1 MESVVDLEEVSFS
14 AQDRYIVQDISVSFE
29 AGKATALVGPS
40 GCGKSTVLKLAA
52 GLLVPDHGE
61 VFYKG
66 KNIAYMS
73 KNENLEFRREA
84 AFVFQDSALWANQNL
99 SQILELPLRIHY
111 PDMDGSDR
119 DKRIKD
125 VTAEVGYKKD
135 LNIRPSRLSMGE
147 QKLIAFSRA
156 MLCDPTLLFLDEWT
170 ESLDETAAI
179 RLINIVKKKVKNG
192 ATVIFI
198 CHDMRIIKDMADVVI
213 MIVDGKISFKTTK
226 DEIQKDADV
235 INYLKT
241 EIAS

>member
-1 MESVVDLEEVSFS
+1 MESIIDLEEVSFS
-14 AQDRYIVQDISVSFE
+14 AQDRNIVQDISVSFE
-29 AGKATALVGPS
+29 TARATALVGPS

-66 KNIAYMS
+66 KNIAHMS
-73 KNENLEFRREA
+73 KNENLEFRKEG

-99 SQILELPLRIHY
+99 SQILELPLRVHY
-111 PDMDGSDR
+111 PDMSNSER
-119 DKRIKD
+119 EKRIEE
-125 VTAEVGYKKD
+125 VTSEVGYRKD

-156 MLCDPTLLFLDEWT
+156 LLCNPSLLFLDEWT

-179 RLINIVKKKVKNG
+179 RLINMVKKRVKEG

-198 CHDMRIIKDMADVVI
+198 CHDMRIIKDVADIVI

-226 DEIQKDADV
+226 EEINKDADV